1 MPIRMDAVKF
11 HLDADET
18 AFFAR
23 QLESI
28 EPEVYRILYPELKYR
43 DLVPVSNRDNAGA
56 MTITYRMYDM
66 VGMVKVIGNYADDL
80 PRVDVFGK
88 EYSANVKG
96 LGGSFGYNTQEI
108 RAAIMANIDL
118 DGERAATLRMAM
130 RQKENAICWNG
141 DAETGLLG
149 VLNNVNVPTQAVP
162 TGVGGY
168 TWALKTADE
177 IIADFSLGTT
187 KIISQS
193 KEIHRPDTMILPI
206 DQYTLIAGLP
216 RSTHSDTTVLQFIL
230 NNKEAYGLTTITT
243 LPVELE
249 SAFTSGTED
258 GAIIYQKDKG
268 VLEQRIPLEL
278 QLLPVQVRN
287 LEFIINGE
295 ARNAGVVIRRPLA
308 MCFLTGI

>member
-1 MPIRMDAVKF
+1 MDVVKD

-18 AFFAR
+18 MFFAR

-56 MTITYRMYDM
+56 NVITYRMYDR
-66 VGMVKVIGNYADDL
+66 VGMVKVIANYADDL
-80 PRVDVFGK
+80 PRVDVFAK

-96 LGGSFGYNTQEI
+96 LGGAFGYNTQEI
-108 RAAIMANIDL
+108 RAAIMAGIDL
-118 DGERAATLRMAM
+118 DGERAATLRMAT
-130 RQKENAICWNG
+130 RQKENNICWNG

-149 VLNNVNVPTQAVP
+149 VLNNPNVPTQAVP
-162 TGVGGY
+162 TGAGGFL
-168 TWALKTADE
+168 WSQKTADE
-177 IIADFSLGTT
+177 IINDVRIGTS
-187 KIISQS
+187 KIRTQS
-193 KEIHRPDTMILPI
+193 KGIHMPNTMLLPI
-206 DQYTLIAGLP
+206 DQYDIIAGLA
-216 RSTHSDTTVLQFIL
+216 RSIHSDTTVLQFIL
-230 NNKEAYGLTTITT
+230 NNKEAYGLDMITT

-249 SAFTSGTED
+249 LAFTGGTED
-258 GAIIYQKDKG
+258 GAIIYQRDPG

-295 ARNAGVVIRRPLA
+295 TRNAGVVIRRPLA
-308 MCFLTGI
+308 MVFLTGI

>member
-1 MPIRMDAVKF
+1 MIRMDAVKA
-11 HLDADET
+11 HLDEQET
-18 AFFAR
+18 MFFAR

-43 DLVPVSNRDNAGA
+43 DMVPVSNRDNPGA
-56 MTITYRMYDM
+56 ETITYRMYDM
-66 VGMVKVIGNYADDL
+66 VGIVKVISNYADDL

-88 EYSANVKG
+88 EYHADVKG
-96 LGGSFGYNTQEI
+96 IGGAFGYNRQEI
-108 RAAIMANIDL
+108 RAAIMAGIDL
-118 DGERAATLRMAM
+118 DGERAATLRMAT
-130 RQKENAICWNG
+130 RQKENRICWDG
-141 DAETGLLG
+141 DAETGILG

-177 IIADFSLGTT
+177 IINDIRIGTSLIRT
-187 KIISQS
+187 QS
-193 KEIHRPDTMILPI
+193 KDIHRADTMLLPI
-206 DQYTLIAGLP
+206 DQYDIIAGLP
-216 RSTHSDTTVLQFIL
+216 RSTHSDVTVLQFIL
-230 NNKEAYGLTTITT
+230 DNAKAYGLTTIDT
-243 LPVELE
+243 LPIELE
-249 SAFTSGTED
+249 LAFVGATAD
-258 GAIIYQKDKG
+258 GAIIYKRDPG

-287 LEFIINGE
+287 LEFIVNGE